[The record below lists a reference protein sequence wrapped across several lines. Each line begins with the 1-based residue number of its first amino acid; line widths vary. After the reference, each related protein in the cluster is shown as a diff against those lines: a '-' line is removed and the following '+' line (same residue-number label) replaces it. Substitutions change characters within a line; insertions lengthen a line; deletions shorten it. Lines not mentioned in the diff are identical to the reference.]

1 MAALEARGAVW
12 PGAIAV
18 SGGGDSIALMHLL
31 AGWAKRSRR
40 AAPVIV
46 TVDHG
51 LKPNSAR
58 DARKVAQWARD
69 AGLQAAVL
77 VWSGSKPGSN
87 IEAEARDARYR
98 LMGEWLRKKK
108 LVALYVAHNLDD
120 QAETFL
126 LRLIRGS
133 GLDGLAAM
141 QAVSPYPVP
150 GFGDVMLVRPLLEVE
165 RVEIRS
171 DLTGRGVDWLEDP
184 MNSDDRFARV
194 RIRKAWT
201 TLEDLGLSRRR
212 LVDAS
217 AHLSRAREALD
228 AVTLAVLSRS
238 CKPVGRDLHVDRSAL
253 AAAPREIALRALAQM
268 LMVVGGQPYR
278 PRFEKLERLLD
289 RIATD
294 VPPGGGATLHGCQI
308 ATARR
313 GRGGFGPGT
322 LVISAENPRAA
333 RRSTGTAN
341 R

>member
-1 MAALEARGAVW
+1 MAALETKGPLW
-12 PGAIAV
+12 PGAVAV

-31 AGWAKRSRR
+31 AGWAKRSKR

-51 LKPNSAR
+51 LKPQSASE
-58 DARKVAQWARD
+58 ARKVAQWARD
-69 AGLQAAVL
+69 AGLKASVL
-77 VWSGSKPGSN
+77 VWSGAKPRSN
-87 IEAEARDARYR
+87 IEAQARDARYS
-98 LMGEWLRKKK
+98 LMGEWLRKNR
-108 LVALYVAHNLDD
+108 LAALYVAHNLDD

-141 QAVSPYPVP
+141 QAISPYPTT
-150 GFGDVMLVRPLLEVE
+150 GFSGVRLVRPLLEVE
-165 RVEIRS
+165 RAALRS
-171 DLTGRGVDWLEDP
+171 NLTHRGAGWLEDP

-201 TLEDLGLSRRR
+201 ALEELGLSRRR
-212 LVDAS
+212 LVDAA

-228 AVTLAVLSRS
+228 AVTLAVLSRT

-289 RIATD
+289 RLAKD
-294 VPPGGGATLHGCQI
+294 MLAGGATLHGCQI
-308 ATARR
+308 AATRR
-313 GRGGFGPGT
+313 GQGGFGAGT
-322 LVISAENPRAA
+322 LVISAEKPRAG
-333 RRSTGTAN
+333 RRAMGTAN